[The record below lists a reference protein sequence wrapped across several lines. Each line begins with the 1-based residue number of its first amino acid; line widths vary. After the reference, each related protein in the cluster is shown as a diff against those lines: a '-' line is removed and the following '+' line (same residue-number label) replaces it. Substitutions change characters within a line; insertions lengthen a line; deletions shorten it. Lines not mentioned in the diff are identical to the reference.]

1 MLSALS
7 SQPLT
12 SSSEP
17 TYPSQIRRES
27 VPITQPLV
35 SPSAPTTFPV
45 DTLRP
50 SLASPSQGGGG
61 AVAKSPPTLLPTI
74 NSSQMPTPTGRA
86 INREWI
92 VPQHSRAG
100 EERLNSSYSL
110 TEASRSI
117 GMDTPDRSVRQTALD
132 EEDQGPSQAA
142 QMSKALSP
150 GETIA
155 DVESSMTHERPG
167 SLGCEMGSVAS
178 SRRASQGAT
187 LCSDASA
194 HTFEDERVQIEGNAY
209 SASVDTQHSI
219 NESLPLSGKCHS
231 TPGGGSEASGPR
243 GSQGLPRIRSASL
256 PAHCSG
262 GSAFDASRPLPQMER
277 AGHSDG
283 QEATQSG
290 ALGTRENEYLACIRK
305 TEASGL
311 VASTAEEEAL
321 LKEADALLSRFF
333 EEQSPRTAFGR
344 PFEDES
350 RKTSACSIQG
360 EGRMAETCEATS
372 FRTLAS
378 PRSDCSFEALLKAEA
393 LCPQAH
399 PSKGIMRGAA
409 TSSERVR
416 GGEACTEE
424 KAMER
429 QYGSSLAP
437 TAPLKGLT
445 SQVEASAEM
454 PLTPAAWPHSSER
467 GEGRLYTGG
476 ASSSAHSSVP
486 RSEGGEMK
494 LCTGGEPSSVH
505 SSVNREGMVVC
516 SYTSKM
522 EALRAQTRALLS
534 RASQG
539 KLGRSDA
546 KALLA
551 NVYELAALRSD
562 AMEGGEGRGLEEM
575 EEDRGLLA
583 MEESGGLVVGTLAA
597 MGGEGGSVSMEE
609 GGVGAACST
618 EQPLQ
623 IRPRLAG
630 CSEVSTRSSAVW
642 GPLTYGGDG
651 LASVLTQSSVGERP
665 SPGVNALS
673 SRELSSAGEVPSSGA
688 TSWSEGSVQ
697 SVGEREVV
705 GGGEEASGVQ
715 LHVGPPQDGW
725 EERLALTC
733 LSGEG
738 GGGELE
744 AVAKGDGVSPSSV
757 EEPPNPRSGSMASA
771 RLSERFDLV
780 GGGEVEGGRVV
791 PEGRGVLARE
801 RIAPTSEWMEKVENI
816 VFALISGVGVQA
828 GEGGAGREEQRTED
842 GGGDEMQRTEGVGG
856 GENLMTE
863 GGGCGAIMMAERG
876 EVKMQMTLGGV
887 GREIEMREAAMQMT
901 EDGEGEMQ
909 MTESGGGGEIQMPF
923 VESGEMQMTVGERGG
938 EMLRIESK
946 GDGEPR
952 RTSGGDR
959 RAEISEGER
968 MEGGEEDEAASE
980 CQVDEAAMKG
990 GEERQQ
996 ARLESPQAHTFTGEV
1011 PSPLPVSSPPK
1022 SPPPFAPLSAL
1033 ASPV

>member
-1 MLSALS
+1 MSVLSRKAEQPLASPSAPQFSPAADLRRRSVPITHPCATPFAPLSEMRRQSIPISHNLYTPPDSPFSRLETSALS
-7 SQPLT
+7 ELGAKPLTSLFAPSSLRADVEGPSGPLT
-12 SSSEP
+12 SSIARP
-17 TYPSQIRRES
+17 W
-27 VPITQPLV
+27 
-35 SPSAPTTFPV
+35 
-45 DTLRP
+45 P
-50 SLASPSQGGGG
+50 SLDSPSQRGGA

-74 NSSQMPTPTGRA
+74 NSSQMSTPTGRA
-86 INREWI
+86 INSKWI
-92 VPQHSRAG
+92 APQHRRAG

-117 GMDTPDRSVRQTALD
+117 GIDTPDRSVRQTALH

-150 GETIA
+150 GENIA

-167 SLGCEMGSVAS
+167 SLGCAMGS
-178 SRRASQGAT
+178 
-187 LCSDASA
+187 
-194 HTFEDERVQIEGNAY
+194 
-209 SASVDTQHSI
+209 
-219 NESLPLSGKCHS
+219 
-231 TPGGGSEASGPR
+231 
-243 GSQGLPRIRSASL
+243 IRSASL

-283 QEATQSG
+283 KEATQSG

-321 LKEADALLSRFF
+321 LKEANALLSRFF
-333 EEQSPRTAFGR
+333 EEQSPRTAFDR
-344 PFEDES
+344 PFEDET
-350 RKTSACSIQG
+350 RLTSACSIQG
-360 EGRMAETCEATS
+360 EGRMAETSEATS

-378 PRSDCSFEALLKAEA
+378 PRSDCSFEALLNSEA

-399 PSKGIMRGAA
+399 PSKGILRGAA

-429 QYGSSLAP
+429 QYGSSLAR

-445 SQVEASAEM
+445 SQGEASAEM

-476 ASSSAHSSVP
+476 ASSSARSSVP

-494 LCTGGEPSSVH
+494 LCTGGEPSSVR
-505 SSVNREGMVVC
+505 SSVNREGVVVC

-539 KLGRSDA
+539 KLARSDA

-597 MGGEGGSVSMEE
+597 MAGEGGSVSMEE
-609 GGVGAACST
+609 GGVWAACST

-651 LASVLTQSSVGERP
+651 LASVLTQSSAGERP

-688 TSWSEGSVQ
+688 TPWSEGSVQ

-705 GGGEEASGVQ
+705 GGGEEARGVQ

-725 EERLALTC
+725 EEGLALTC
-733 LSGEG
+733 LSG
-738 GGGELE
+738 
-744 AVAKGDGVSPSSV
+744 A
-757 EEPPNPRSGSMASA
+757 
-771 RLSERFDLV
+771 
-780 GGGEVEGGRVV
+780 
-791 PEGRGVLARE
+791 
-801 RIAPTSEWMEKVENI
+801 
-816 VFALISGVGVQA
+816 
-828 GEGGAGREEQRTED
+828 
-842 GGGDEMQRTEGVGG
+842 
-856 GENLMTE
+856 
-863 GGGCGAIMMAERG
+863 
-876 EVKMQMTLGGV
+876 
-887 GREIEMREAAMQMT
+887 
-901 EDGEGEMQ
+901 
-909 MTESGGGGEIQMPF
+909 TESKKWEHGLGP
-923 VESGEMQMTVGERGG
+923 
-938 EMLRIESK
+938 
-946 GDGEPR
+946 
-952 RTSGGDR
+952 
-959 RAEISEGER
+959 
-968 MEGGEEDEAASE
+968 
-980 CQVDEAAMKG
+980 
-990 GEERQQ
+990 
-996 ARLESPQAHTFTGEV
+996 LE
-1011 PSPLPVSSPPK
+1011 
-1022 SPPPFAPLSAL
+1022 
-1033 ASPV
+1033 